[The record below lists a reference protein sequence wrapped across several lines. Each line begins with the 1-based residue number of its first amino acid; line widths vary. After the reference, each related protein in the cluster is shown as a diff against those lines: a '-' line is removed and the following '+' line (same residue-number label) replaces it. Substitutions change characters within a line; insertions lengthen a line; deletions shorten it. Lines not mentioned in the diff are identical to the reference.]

1 MTDSN
6 LKIFI
11 GGVPR
16 NVNDEEFSQFFQS
29 FGSIKTCTL
38 MRDGMGMSRGFGF
51 VVCDDLSTY
60 DQIFRTQLLLKGK
73 RLEQKKAVPQGQVAE
88 TSESNVKLFIGGL
101 APQIDKIQLRDFF
114 SKFGE
119 VCDTVVMKDSATGK
133 SRGFGFLT
141 FLRESSAEE
150 VLKDPHFELGGRM
163 VQCKRAQPRGAGRG
177 TPFTSVSLYP
187 RPSIPVYGVRYES
200 SPPQH
205 PIAPPQHP
213 VAPLMT
219 GYGQPA
225 FQGDVGGA
233 PAVEYPQAYG
243 GSATDYREGYG
254 SVQMLE
260 PQQGIQQPQ
269 SQPPM
274 LQAASY
280 IPAVQSYT
288 SSKDVQS
295 SGTYSSQERYRPY

>member
-16 NVNDEEFSQFFQS
+16 NVSDEEFSEYFQS
-29 FGSIKTCTL
+29 LGSIKTCTL

-51 VVCDDLSTY
+51 VVCEDQSTY

-73 RLEQKKAVPQGQVAE
+73 RLEQKKAVPQGQVVE

-101 APQIDKIQLRDFF
+101 GPRIDKLQLRDFF

-119 VCDTVVMKDSATGK
+119 VCDSVVILDSATGK

-141 FLRESSAEE
+141 FLRESSADE
-150 VLKDPHFELGGRM
+150 VLKDSHFELGGRM
-163 VQCKRAQPRGAGRG
+163 VQCKRAQPRGALRG
-177 TPFTSVSLYP
+177 AFTNVSPYP
-187 RPSIPVYGVRYES
+187 MPSIPVYGLRYES
-200 SPPQH
+200 PSPH

-233 PAVEYPQAYG
+233 PVVEYPQAYG
-243 GSATDYREGYG
+243 GSATGYREGYG
-254 SVQMLE
+254 SVQTFE
-260 PQQGIQQPQ
+260 PQQGIQQPR

-288 SSKDVQS
+288 SAKDVQS
-295 SGTYSSQERYRPY
+295 YGTYSSQERYRPY